1 MSDQHKELA
10 RPEGIDSAT
19 KAQEFVRFWIAN
31 NKEHV
36 NVLVGTAGD
45 PAKEPAMWGFILA
58 DIAKHVTKA
67 IREQDPEGLPAQDIM
82 EQILG
87 GLAQRLKHAPELS
100 GTTSKVEN

>member
-1 MSDQHKELA
+1 MSDQLKELS
-10 RPEGIDSAT
+10 RPEGVESAA
-19 KAQEFVRFWIAN
+19 KAQEFVRFWIAD

-45 PAKEPAMWGFILA
+45 PEKEPAMWGFILA

-67 IREQDPEGLPAQDIM
+67 MREKSPDGPAAQDIM

-87 GLAQRLKHAPELS
+87 GIAERLKHAPELS
-100 GTTSKVEN
+100 GSAREVKS